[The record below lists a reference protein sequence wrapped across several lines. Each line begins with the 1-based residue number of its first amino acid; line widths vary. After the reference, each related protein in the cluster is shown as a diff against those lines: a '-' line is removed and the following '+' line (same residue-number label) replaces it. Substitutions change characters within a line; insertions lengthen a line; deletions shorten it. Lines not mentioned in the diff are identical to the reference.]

1 MIQVDETTQEFYK
14 QMPFSAEEW
23 GQTPQTV
30 QGFVLSTVKRLQE
43 LETELA
49 TLREQVN
56 RNSRNSSQPLSGDGS
71 SVPRKTS
78 KRTKSGRKR
87 GAQKGH
93 KGTRQ
98 KLVSIEQVKDSYDI
112 KPEKCSCC
120 GHGLRQVHFETL
132 RKEIEEHRVLSWRV
146 GTGR

>member
-49 TLREQVN
+49 TLRV
-56 RNSRNSSQPLSGDGS
+56 
-71 SVPRKTS
+71 VPQH
-78 KRTKSGRKR
+78 
-87 GAQKGH
+87 AA
-93 KGTRQ
+93 
-98 KLVSIEQVKDSYDI
+98 DN
-112 KPEKCSCC
+112 
-120 GHGLRQVHFETL
+120 
-132 RKEIEEHRVLSWRV
+132 
-146 GTGR
+146 